1 MDNIEIGNRIREIRI
16 KKNIS
21 VFRAGFIEQ
30 KQVSRIFIR

>member
-16 KKNIS
+16 KRTYQFS
-21 VFRAGFIEQ
+21 SWLIEQ